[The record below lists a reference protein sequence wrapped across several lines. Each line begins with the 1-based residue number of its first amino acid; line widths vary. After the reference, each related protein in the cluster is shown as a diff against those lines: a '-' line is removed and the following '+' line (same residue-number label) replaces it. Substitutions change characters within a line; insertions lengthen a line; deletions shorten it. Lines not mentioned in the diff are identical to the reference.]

1 MYTPSCG
8 SQLTE
13 EAGIVAVCRYKRI
26 HHPKILHGILNNDNF
41 PSERC
46 VEKWFIL
53 LIQTFQASFLLSYD
67 AASMGDW
74 ILTF

>member
-1 MYTPSCG
+1 MYTPSRV

-13 EAGIVAVCRYKRI
+13 EAGIVAVNRYKSI
-26 HHPKILHGILNNDNF
+26 HHPEILHGILNNDNF
-41 PSERC
+41 TSERH

-53 LIQTFQASFLLSYD
+53 LIHTFQASVLISYD

>member
-1 MYTPSCG
+1 MPCI

-13 EAGIVAVCRYKRI
+13 EAGVVAVCRYKII
-26 HHPKILHGILNNDNF
+26 HHPEILYGILNNDNF
-41 PSERC
+41 PSDRH

-53 LIQTFQASFLLSYD
+53 LIHTFQVSVLLSYD
-67 AASMGDW
+67 AVSMGDW